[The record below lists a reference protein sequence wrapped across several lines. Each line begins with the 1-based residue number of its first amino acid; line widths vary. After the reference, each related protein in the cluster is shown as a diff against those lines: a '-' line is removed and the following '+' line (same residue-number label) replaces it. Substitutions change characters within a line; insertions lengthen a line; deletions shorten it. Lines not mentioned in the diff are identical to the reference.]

1 MSASI
6 PTNPAGTQS
15 SSAAHLY
22 TPARRWLFLAI
33 LFLVGA
39 SSSVDRVVISVL
51 LEPIKHEFKV
61 SDTQLGLLSGL
72 SFALL
77 YSALGLP
84 IARWADRGNRKLLI
98 AGAISVWSAMTVLCA
113 AAGSFW
119 QLLLAR
125 IGVGVGEAGATPP
138 AQSLIVDYF
147 PIAQRAR
154 AIGIFATSGT
164 VGYLIGL
171 SIGSQLVAA
180 HGWRVTLVAFGLPG
194 LLIAALVYWV
204 LDEPRQRS
212 DAAVARGSTEDFR
225 TSIGRLAAKRSFL
238 FMLAGFTLY
247 HFAAYGSLVFVPSY
261 LVRVIHSPIEQAGLY
276 YGATSALA
284 VLIGSLA
291 GGAIQDALSRRDPR
305 WIARFPAIAFGLAAI
320 PNCAMFLLDDLRA
333 FLIVSTIGGILLYAA
348 LPAAFSAI
356 HAVCGSARRATAIAV
371 ILFFGN
377 LLGFGLGPVI
387 TGALS
392 DHFSAIHGPEG
403 LRYAL
408 IIVMAL
414 TVPTALLLYAASG
427 RVAEDMED

>member
-1 MSASI
+1 MVAAS
-6 PTNPAGTQS
+6 PPPAARGGG
-15 SSAAHLY
+15 AAHLY
-22 TPARRWLFLAI
+22 TPARRWTFLAI

-39 SSSVDRVVISVL
+39 SSSIDRVVISVL
-51 LEPIKHEFKV
+51 LEPIKQEFQV

-77 YSALGLP
+77 YSAFGLP
-84 IARWADRGNRKLLI
+84 IARFADRGNRKKLI
-98 AGAISVWSAMTVLCA
+98 AAAISVWSLMTVLCA
-113 AAGSFW
+113 AAASFW

-147 PIAQRAR
+147 PTAQRAR

-171 SIGSQLVAA
+171 SAGSQLVAA
-180 HGWRVTLVAFGLPG
+180 YGWRATLVAFGLPG
-194 LLIAALVYWV
+194 LLIAALVWWV
-204 LDEPRQRS
+204 LDEPRQRI
-212 DAAVARGSTEDFR
+212 DAAVPRASSEDFR
-225 TSIGRLAAKRSFL
+225 TSVGRLAGKRSFVL
-238 FMLAGFTLY
+238 MLTGFTLY

-261 LVRVIHSPIEQAGLY
+261 LVRVIESPIEQAGLY

-291 GGAIQDALSRRDPR
+291 GGAIQDALSRRDSR
-305 WIARFPAIAFGLAAI
+305 WIVRFPAVAFGLAAL
-320 PNCAMFLLDDLRA
+320 PNCAMFLIDDLTA
-333 FLIVSTIGGILLYAA
+333 FLIVSTVGGILLYAA
-348 LPAAFSAI
+348 LPAAFAAI
-356 HAVCGSARRATAIAV
+356 HAVCGSARRATAIAIV
-371 ILFFGN
+371 LFFGN

-392 DHFSAIHGPEG
+392 DHFSAIHGAEG

-414 TVPTALLLYAASG
+414 TVPTAIFFYRASG
-427 RVAEDMED
+427 RVAEDLED